1 MLMNVACFAFLYV
14 SMLRTLLSA
23 AWLSEVSLALEI
35 AGLADLCA
43 DADSH
48 VLGVIPAK
56 KAGMTP
62 EFKGK

>member
-35 AGLADLCA
+35 AGLSDLCA
-43 DADSH
+43 DADYH
-48 VLGVIPAK
+48 VLGVIP
-56 KAGMTP
+56 P
-62 EFKGK
+62 